1 MADEKSRIVTDATG
15 PDAGPAPVQPEAG
28 GGTPAPQQEQP
39 APEAVSPDNAT
50 APEQATP
57 AQPEKGDDA
66 PKEQKA
72 ASVSVF
78 NFSEIM
84 AEKKAAEK
92 AAAKQGAK
100 TPDKGAT
107 PTPTKED
114 GPKPEKPKELE
125 KIVTNVVAKVNK
137 KAEEKRPEKKKPEPP
152 KKTAKELREERMR
165 KMRESATQVDKKVTI
180 EVRTAK
186 ASGDGRTARKTLSD
200 AEVMRRLNEGYK
212 PGTSEQIATSE
223 LQLGYS
229 LIKQTFEEKWDKP
242 PWTDTLKPMT
252 IRVWF
257 GGGGRIVKYHL
268 ERSSGDRKAD
278 QSILSAASR
287 VGAIPALPAAFVDKF
302 KRSGVPVQFT
312 VKPM

>member
-1 MADEKSRIVTDATG
+1 MEIWRVGYDTAQRPKVLSKRNLAIALVLHVSTFVLFWLYAACHDLFDKEEEIIPIDLTVVVNQNLDGKENEPPPLKKVE
-15 PDAGPAPVQPEAG
+15 PEPPKPKPQP
-28 GGTPAPQQEQP
+28 
-39 APEAVSPDNAT
+39 
-50 APEQATP
+50 
-57 AQPEKGDDA
+57 K
-66 PKEQKA
+66 PKPK
-72 ASVSVF
+72 V
-78 NFSEIM
+78 
-84 AEKKAAEK
+84 
-92 AAAKQGAK
+92 
-100 TPDKGAT
+100 
-107 PTPTKED
+107 KE
-114 GPKPEKPKELE
+114 PEKPKELE
-125 KIVTNVVAKVNK
+125 KIVTNVVAKVDK

-257 GGGGRIVKYHL
+257 GGGGRIVKYNL

>member
-1 MADEKSRIVTDATG
+1 MEIWRVGYDTAQRPKVLSKRNLAIALVLHVSAFVLFWLYAACHDLFDKEEEIIPIDLTVVVNQNLDGKENEPPPLKKVE
-15 PDAGPAPVQPEAG
+15 PEPPKPKPQP
-28 GGTPAPQQEQP
+28 
-39 APEAVSPDNAT
+39 
-50 APEQATP
+50 
-57 AQPEKGDDA
+57 K
-66 PKEQKA
+66 PKPK
-72 ASVSVF
+72 V
-78 NFSEIM
+78 
-84 AEKKAAEK
+84 
-92 AAAKQGAK
+92 
-100 TPDKGAT
+100 
-107 PTPTKED
+107 KE
-114 GPKPEKPKELE
+114 PEKPKELE
-125 KIVTNVVAKVNK
+125 KIVTNVVAKVDK

-165 KMRESATQVDKKVTI
+165 KMRDSAKQVDEKVTI

-287 VGAIPALPAAFVDKF
+287 VGSIPALPAAFVDKF

>member
-1 MADEKSRIVTDATG
+1 MRLSGES
-15 PDAGPAPVQPEAG
+15 
-28 GGTPAPQQEQP
+28 
-39 APEAVSPDNAT
+39 AT
-50 APEQATP
+50 AAI
-57 AQPEKGDDA
+57 AVNQP
-66 PKEQKA
+66 
-72 ASVSVF
+72 
-78 NFSEIM
+78 M
-84 AEKKAAEK
+84 
-92 AAAKQGAK
+92 
-100 TPDKGAT
+100 
-107 PTPTKED
+107 TKI
-114 GPKPEKPKELE
+114 KPK
-125 KIVTNVVAKVNK
+125 T
-137 KAEEKRPEKKKPEPP
+137 P

-165 KMRESATQVDKKVTI
+165 KMRESAKQVNEKVTI
-180 EVRTAK
+180 EVRSAK

-287 VGAIPALPAAFVDKF
+287 VGSVPGLPPAFIDKY
-302 KRSGVPVQFT
+302 RSSGVPVRFT
-312 VKPM
+312 VKPQ

>member
-1 MADEKSRIVTDATG
+1 MEIWRVGYDSAQRPKVLSKRNLAIALVLHVSTFVLFWLYAACHDLFDKEEEIIPIDLTVVVNQNLDGKENEPPPLKKVE
-15 PDAGPAPVQPEAG
+15 PE
-28 GGTPAPQQEQP
+28 PPKPKPQ
-39 APEAVSPDNAT
+39 S
-50 APEQATP
+50 
-57 AQPEKGDDA
+57 K
-66 PKEQKA
+66 PKPK
-72 ASVSVF
+72 V
-78 NFSEIM
+78 
-84 AEKKAAEK
+84 
-92 AAAKQGAK
+92 
-100 TPDKGAT
+100 
-107 PTPTKED
+107 KE
-114 GPKPEKPKELE
+114 PEKPKELE
-125 KIVTNVVAKVNK
+125 KIVTNVVAKVDK
-137 KAEEKRPEKKKPEPP
+137 KAEEKRPDKKKPEPP

-165 KMRESATQVDKKVTI
+165 KMRESAKQVNEKVTI
-180 EVRTAK
+180 EVRSAK

>member
-1 MADEKSRIVTDATG
+1 MEIWRVGYDTAQRPKVLSKRNLAIALVLHVSTFVLFWLYAACHDLFDKEEEIIPIDLTVVVNQNLDGKENEPPPLKKVE
-15 PDAGPAPVQPEAG
+15 PEPPKPKPQP
-28 GGTPAPQQEQP
+28 
-39 APEAVSPDNAT
+39 
-50 APEQATP
+50 
-57 AQPEKGDDA
+57 K
-66 PKEQKA
+66 PKPK
-72 ASVSVF
+72 V
-78 NFSEIM
+78 
-84 AEKKAAEK
+84 
-92 AAAKQGAK
+92 
-100 TPDKGAT
+100 
-107 PTPTKED
+107 KE
-114 GPKPEKPKELE
+114 PEKPKELE

-165 KMRESATQVDKKVTI
+165 KMRESAKQVNEKVTI
-180 EVRTAK
+180 EVRSAK

-200 AEVMRRLNEGYK
+200 AEVMRRLNEDYK

-257 GGGGRIVKYHL
+257 GGGGRIVKYNL

-287 VGAIPALPAAFVDKF
+287 VGSIPALPAAFVDKF

>member
-1 MADEKSRIVTDATG
+1 MEIWRVGYDTAQRPKVLSKRNLAIALVLHVSTFVLFWLYAACHDLFDKEEEIIPIDLTVVVNQNLDGKENEPPPLKKVE
-15 PDAGPAPVQPEAG
+15 PEPPKPKPQP
-28 GGTPAPQQEQP
+28 
-39 APEAVSPDNAT
+39 
-50 APEQATP
+50 
-57 AQPEKGDDA
+57 K
-66 PKEQKA
+66 PKPK
-72 ASVSVF
+72 V
-78 NFSEIM
+78 
-84 AEKKAAEK
+84 
-92 AAAKQGAK
+92 
-100 TPDKGAT
+100 
-107 PTPTKED
+107 KE
-114 GPKPEKPKELE
+114 PEKPKELE

-165 KMRESATQVDKKVTI
+165 KMRESAKQVDKKVTI

-200 AEVMRRLNEGYK
+200 AEVMRRLNEDYK

>member
-1 MADEKSRIVTDATG
+1 MEIWRVGYDTAQRPKVLSKRNLAIALVLHVSTFVLFWLYAACHDLFDKEEEIIPIDLTVVVNQNLDGKENEPPPLKKVE
-15 PDAGPAPVQPEAG
+15 PEPPKPKPQP
-28 GGTPAPQQEQP
+28 
-39 APEAVSPDNAT
+39 
-50 APEQATP
+50 
-57 AQPEKGDDA
+57 K
-66 PKEQKA
+66 PKPK
-72 ASVSVF
+72 V
-78 NFSEIM
+78 
-84 AEKKAAEK
+84 
-92 AAAKQGAK
+92 
-100 TPDKGAT
+100 
-107 PTPTKED
+107 KE
-114 GPKPEKPKELE
+114 PEKPKELE
-125 KIVTNVVAKVNK
+125 KIVTNVVAKVDK

-165 KMRESATQVDKKVTI
+165 KMRESATQVDEKVTI

-257 GGGGRIVKYHL
+257 GGGGRIVKYNL

-287 VGAIPALPAAFVDKF
+287 VGSIPALPAAFVDKF

>member
-1 MADEKSRIVTDATG
+1 MKKVEPEPPK
-15 PDAGPAPVQPEAG
+15 PKPQP
-28 GGTPAPQQEQP
+28 
-39 APEAVSPDNAT
+39 
-50 APEQATP
+50 
-57 AQPEKGDDA
+57 K
-66 PKEQKA
+66 PKPK
-72 ASVSVF
+72 V
-78 NFSEIM
+78 
-84 AEKKAAEK
+84 K
-92 AAAKQGAK
+92 
-100 TPDKGAT
+100 
-107 PTPTKED
+107 
-114 GPKPEKPKELE
+114 KPEKPKELE
-125 KIVTNVVAKVNK
+125 KIVTNVVAKVDK

-257 GGGGRIVKYHL
+257 GGGGRIVKYNL

>member
-1 MADEKSRIVTDATG
+1 MEIWRVGYDTAQRPKVLSKRNLAIALVLHVSTFVLFWLYAACHDLFDKEEEIIPIDLTVVVNQNLDGKENEPPPLKKVE
-15 PDAGPAPVQPEAG
+15 PEPPKPKPQP
-28 GGTPAPQQEQP
+28 
-39 APEAVSPDNAT
+39 
-50 APEQATP
+50 
-57 AQPEKGDDA
+57 K
-66 PKEQKA
+66 PKPK
-72 ASVSVF
+72 V
-78 NFSEIM
+78 
-84 AEKKAAEK
+84 
-92 AAAKQGAK
+92 
-100 TPDKGAT
+100 
-107 PTPTKED
+107 KE
-114 GPKPEKPKELE
+114 PEKPKELE
-125 KIVTNVVAKVNK
+125 KIVTNVVAKVDK

-165 KMRESATQVDKKVTI
+165 KMRESAKQVNEKVTI
-180 EVRTAK
+180 EVRSAK

-200 AEVMRRLNEGYK
+200 AEVMRRLNECYK

>member
-1 MADEKSRIVTDATG
+1 MEIWRVGYDTAQRPKVLSKRNLAIALVLHVSTFVLFWLYAACHDLFDKEEEIIPIDLTVVVNQNLDGKENEPPPLKKVE
-15 PDAGPAPVQPEAG
+15 PEPPKPKPQP
-28 GGTPAPQQEQP
+28 
-39 APEAVSPDNAT
+39 
-50 APEQATP
+50 
-57 AQPEKGDDA
+57 K
-66 PKEQKA
+66 PKPK
-72 ASVSVF
+72 V
-78 NFSEIM
+78 
-84 AEKKAAEK
+84 
-92 AAAKQGAK
+92 
-100 TPDKGAT
+100 
-107 PTPTKED
+107 KE
-114 GPKPEKPKELE
+114 PEKPKELE

-137 KAEEKRPEKKKPEPP
+137 N
-152 KKTAKELREERMR
+152 AKELREERMR
-165 KMRESATQVDKKVTI
+165 KMRESAKQVNEKVTI
-180 EVRTAK
+180 EVRSAK

>member
-1 MADEKSRIVTDATG
+1 MEIWRVGYDTAQRPKVLSKRNLAIALVLHVSTFVLFWLYAACHDLFDKEEEIIPIDLTVVVNQNLDGKENDPPPLKKVE
-15 PDAGPAPVQPEAG
+15 PEPPKPKPQP
-28 GGTPAPQQEQP
+28 
-39 APEAVSPDNAT
+39 
-50 APEQATP
+50 
-57 AQPEKGDDA
+57 K
-66 PKEQKA
+66 PKPK
-72 ASVSVF
+72 V
-78 NFSEIM
+78 
-84 AEKKAAEK
+84 
-92 AAAKQGAK
+92 
-100 TPDKGAT
+100 
-107 PTPTKED
+107 KE
-114 GPKPEKPKELE
+114 PEKPKELE

-165 KMRESATQVDKKVTI
+165 KMRESAKQVNEKVTI
-180 EVRTAK
+180 EVRSAK

>member
-1 MADEKSRIVTDATG
+1 MEIWRVGYDTAQRPKVLSKRNLAIALVLHVSTFVLFWLYAACHDLFDKEEEIIPIDLTVVVNQNLDGKENEPPPLKKVE
-15 PDAGPAPVQPEAG
+15 PEPPKPKPQP
-28 GGTPAPQQEQP
+28 
-39 APEAVSPDNAT
+39 
-50 APEQATP
+50 
-57 AQPEKGDDA
+57 K
-66 PKEQKA
+66 PKPK
-72 ASVSVF
+72 V
-78 NFSEIM
+78 
-84 AEKKAAEK
+84 
-92 AAAKQGAK
+92 
-100 TPDKGAT
+100 
-107 PTPTKED
+107 KE
-114 GPKPEKPKELE
+114 PEKPKELE
-125 KIVTNVVAKVNK
+125 KIVTNVVAKVDK

-165 KMRESATQVDKKVTI
+165 KMRESAKQVNEKVTI
-180 EVRTAK
+180 EVRSAK

-287 VGAIPALPAAFVDKF
+287 VGSIPALPAAFVDKF

>member
-1 MADEKSRIVTDATG
+1 MEIWRVGYDTAQRPKVLSKRNLAIALVLHVSTFVLFWLYAACHDLFDKEEEIIPIDLTVVVNQNLDGKENEPPPLKKVE
-15 PDAGPAPVQPEAG
+15 PEPPKPKPQP
-28 GGTPAPQQEQP
+28 
-39 APEAVSPDNAT
+39 
-50 APEQATP
+50 
-57 AQPEKGDDA
+57 K
-66 PKEQKA
+66 PKPK
-72 ASVSVF
+72 V
-78 NFSEIM
+78 
-84 AEKKAAEK
+84 
-92 AAAKQGAK
+92 
-100 TPDKGAT
+100 
-107 PTPTKED
+107 KE
-114 GPKPEKPKELE
+114 PEKPKELE
-125 KIVTNVVAKVNK
+125 KIVTNVVAKVDK
-137 KAEEKRPEKKKPEPP
+137 KAAEKRPDKKKPEPP

-165 KMRESATQVDKKVTI
+165 KMRESAKQVNEKVTI
-180 EVRTAK
+180 EVRSAK

-257 GGGGRIVKYHL
+257 GGGGRIVKYNL

-287 VGAIPALPAAFVDKF
+287 VGSIPALPAAFVDKF

>member
-1 MADEKSRIVTDATG
+1 MEIWRVGYDTAQRPKVLSKRNLAIALVLHVSTFVLFWLYAACHDLFDKEEEIIPIDLTVVVNQNLDGKENEPPPLKKVE
-15 PDAGPAPVQPEAG
+15 PEPPKPKPQP
-28 GGTPAPQQEQP
+28 
-39 APEAVSPDNAT
+39 
-50 APEQATP
+50 
-57 AQPEKGDDA
+57 K
-66 PKEQKA
+66 PKPK
-72 ASVSVF
+72 V
-78 NFSEIM
+78 
-84 AEKKAAEK
+84 
-92 AAAKQGAK
+92 
-100 TPDKGAT
+100 
-107 PTPTKED
+107 KE
-114 GPKPEKPKELE
+114 PEKPKELE
-125 KIVTNVVAKVNK
+125 KIVTNVVAKVDK

-165 KMRESATQVDKKVTI
+165 KMRESAKQVNEKVTI

-257 GGGGRIVKYHL
+257 GGGGRIVKYNL

-287 VGAIPALPAAFVDKF
+287 VGSIPALPAAFVDKF

>member
-1 MADEKSRIVTDATG
+1 MEIWRVGYDTAQRPKVLSKRNLAIALVLHVSTFVLFWLYAACHDLFDKEEEIIPIDLTVVVNQNLDGKENEPPPLKKVE
-15 PDAGPAPVQPEAG
+15 PEPPKPKPQP
-28 GGTPAPQQEQP
+28 
-39 APEAVSPDNAT
+39 
-50 APEQATP
+50 
-57 AQPEKGDDA
+57 K
-66 PKEQKA
+66 PKPK
-72 ASVSVF
+72 V
-78 NFSEIM
+78 
-84 AEKKAAEK
+84 
-92 AAAKQGAK
+92 
-100 TPDKGAT
+100 
-107 PTPTKED
+107 KE
-114 GPKPEKPKELE
+114 PEKPKELE

-165 KMRESATQVDKKVTI
+165 KMRESAKQVNEKVTI
-180 EVRTAK
+180 EVRSAK

-200 AEVMRRLNEGYK
+200 AEVMRRLNEDYK